1 MFPKA
6 NEHPILFD
14 SIYKVKNAK
23 GKKVRIKEVKG
34 GCHVIVL
41 VHGLSGSAL
50 DLRSVKNN
58 LVSYLTNSGN
68 SKTVK
73 FLCSSVNEDS
83 TQGNISKMGINLSK
97 EVKGFIKECG

>member
-1 MFPKA
+1 MS
-6 NEHPILFD
+6 ILFCL
-14 SIYKVKNAK
+14 ILFIKFKNAK

-73 FLCSSVNEDS
+73 FLCSSVNEGLY
-83 TQGNISKMGINLSK
+83 TRKHFKNGH
-97 EVKGFIKECG
+97 

>member
-1 MFPKA
+1 M
-6 NEHPILFD
+6 
-14 SIYKVKNAK
+14 
-23 GKKVRIKEVKG
+23 KG
-34 GCHVIVL
+34 GCHVVVL

-68 SKTVK
+68 AEPVK

-83 TQGNISKMGINLSK
+83 T
-97 EVKGFIKECG
+97 